1 MKRWLICYDIEDD
14 RERRR
19 VHNCLRHYGK
29 RVQKSVFEVCFPER
43 KLAQQ
48 ARMVEE
54 LREIAGEDANIRFY
68 NLTKKGLERS
78 WTLNDDSI
86 MERPGAIIL

>member
-19 VHNCLRHYGK
+19 IHNCLRHYGK

-43 KLAQQ
+43 KQ
-48 ARMVEE
+48 AMQEE
-54 LREIAGEDANIRFY
+54 MIRQLREIATDEANIRFY
-68 NLTKKGLERS
+68 NLTRKGLEKS
-78 WTLNDDSI
+78 WTLNDDPI